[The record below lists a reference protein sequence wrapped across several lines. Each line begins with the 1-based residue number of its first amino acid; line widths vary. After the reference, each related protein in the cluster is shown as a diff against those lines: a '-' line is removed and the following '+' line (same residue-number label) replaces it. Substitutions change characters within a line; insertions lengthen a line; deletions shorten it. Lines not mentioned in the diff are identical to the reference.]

1 MAPQIL
7 NRVLNRTSSSQHDL
21 EVKPALLHGCE
32 RRRVK
37 DADYPGIIPSPSSSN
52 SSNTSSVL
60 GTLVSNITP
69 SDIVRL
75 DRFEG
80 PEYLK
85 KSVKVRVLHESVS
98 VGGRREGSVAKPG
111 GEHLRDVLDAAS
123 VGGKGEGQEGEEV
136 DALAYVFVDGEDN
149 LESAE
154 WDFETFKR
162 EKLPVWLGGSMW

>member
-7 NRVLNRTSSSQHDL
+7 NRVLQRTTSSQQHELD
-21 EVKPALLHGCE
+21 VKPALLHGYE

-37 DADYPGIIPSPSSSN
+37 EADYPGIIPSPSSSN

-60 GTLVSNITP
+60 GTLVSNLTS
-69 SDIVRL
+69 SDIVHL

-85 KSVKVRVLHESVS
+85 KPVKVRVLREPVS
-98 VGGRREGSVAKPG
+98 VGGRREVSVAKPG

-123 VGGKGEGQEGEEV
+123 VGEAGGKGEGQEGEEV
-136 DALAYVFVDGEDN
+136 DA
-149 LESAE
+149 
-154 WDFETFKR
+154 
-162 EKLPVWLGGSMW
+162 